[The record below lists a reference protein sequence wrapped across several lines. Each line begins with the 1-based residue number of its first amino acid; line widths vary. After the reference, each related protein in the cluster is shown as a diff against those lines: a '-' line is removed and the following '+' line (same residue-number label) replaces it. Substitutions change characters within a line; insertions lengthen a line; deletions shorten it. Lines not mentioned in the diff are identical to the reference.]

1 MVSNMAGY
9 FVNGEPACAC
19 GHLYGV
25 HLPSTNTCAGEA
37 AFLNPGDQWNTACGC
52 RGFALN
58 SFEIRPVD
66 GNKLSQVICNGID
79 VTALLS
85 AAEVFDHD
93 DEHPT
98 WQLRLALRPDANTL
112 APDAVRMLT
121 RAASAYPPYV
131 SVTPE
136 KMAAG
141 QWVVRLGD

>member
-58 SFEIRPVD
+58 SFEIRPGD
-66 GNKLSQVICNGID
+66 GNKLRQVICNGSD
-79 VTALLS
+79 VTAVRS
-85 AAEVFDHD
+85 AAEGF
-93 DEHPT
+93 
-98 WQLRLALRPDANTL
+98 
-112 APDAVRMLT
+112 
-121 RAASAYPPYV
+121 YPAEEQP
-131 SVTPE
+131 
-136 KMAAG
+136 AC
-141 QWVVRLGD
+141 